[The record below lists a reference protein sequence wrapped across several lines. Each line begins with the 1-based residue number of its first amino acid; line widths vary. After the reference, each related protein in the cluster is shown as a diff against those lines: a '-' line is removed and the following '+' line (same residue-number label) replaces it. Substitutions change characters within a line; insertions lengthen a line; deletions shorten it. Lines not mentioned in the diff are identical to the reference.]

1 MNALQSWLENVVGL
15 TPELQGRI
23 LASLLM
29 LLLLWL
35 VQRIVTATLRR
46 RTVDLAMRYRWQ
58 KATGYVLFAVG
69 VLIIGRVWFEGF
81 ESIATI
87 IGLVS
92 AGVAIALQEVLVS
105 FVGWL
110 FILWRRPF
118 NLGDRIQIGEH
129 TGDVIDIRVFQFSI
143 MEIGNW
149 VAADEPTGR
158 VIHIPNGIIFREPQA
173 NFGQVFKYVWHEIP
187 VLLTRESDWKTAK
200 TILQTA
206 INRHSDHLSA
216 IAQRRMRENSERYMV
231 PAARLAPMVYTA
243 VRESGIELTMR
254 YLCEPHERRETEHA
268 IWEELL
274 DAFAAQPDIHFAY
287 PTQREIQSRD
297 PYDIQS

>member
-1 MNALQSWLENVVGL
+1 MNTLQTWLERVLGL
-15 TPELQGRI
+15 TPELQGQI
-23 LASLLM
+23 TASLLM

-35 VQRIVTATLRR
+35 VQRMVTATLRR
-46 RTVDLAMRYRWQ
+46 RTVDPAARYRWQ
-58 KATGYVLFAVG
+58 KATGYVLFAIG

-81 ESIATI
+81 GSIATI

-92 AGVAIALQEVLVS
+92 AGVAIALQEILVS
-105 FVGWL
+105 LAGWF

-118 NLGDRIQIGEH
+118 NLGDRIQIGEY

-158 VIHIPNGIIFREPQA
+158 VIHIPNGTIFREPQA

-200 TILQTA
+200 TILQRA
-206 INRHSDHLSA
+206 ISRHSDHLSV

-231 PAARLAPMVYTA
+231 PTARLAPVVYTA

-274 DAFAAQPDIHFAY
+274 DAFAAQPGIHFAY
-287 PTQREIQSRD
+287 PTPREIQSRD
-297 PYDIQS
+297 PYDVE

>member
-1 MNALQSWLENVVGL
+1 MSELQIWLEEVLGIA
-15 TPELQGRI
+15 PELQGRI
-23 LASLLM
+23 VASFVL

-35 VQRIVTATLRR
+35 VQRIITATLRR
-46 RTVDLAMRYRWQ
+46 RSVELATRYRWQ
-58 KATGYVLFAVG
+58 KATGYVLFAIGILV
-69 VLIIGRVWFEGF
+69 IGRIWFEGF
-81 ESIATI
+81 GSIATI

-92 AGVAIALQEVLVS
+92 AGIAIALQEVLVS

-118 NLGDRIQIGEH
+118 NLGDRIQIGDY

-216 IAQRRMRENSERYMV
+216 IAEQQMRENSERYMV
-231 PAARLAPMVYTA
+231 PPARLAPVVYTA

-274 DAFAAQPDIHFAY
+274 DAFEAQPAIHFAY
-287 PTQREIQSRD
+287 PTQREIQSHD
-297 PYDIQS
+297 PYEAM